1 MAFKLPTP
9 RLSGEN
15 SIIMAAAAAGLVI
28 AIFTAKVGPVS
39 DVHQTGAR
47 DGNMG
52 AAIRKAEWT
61 SIAIVSALT
70 LLAADPNI
78 AIIGFG
84 TTVVEQLNYRHA
96 WMANEAT
103 GRIQVTPDSYAP
115 AAAPP
120 QAGLSVVNSGTSG
133 ITEAYAG

>member
-1 MAFKLPTP
+1 MKLPTP

-15 SIIMAAAAAGLVI
+15 SIIMAAAAAGMVF
-28 AIFTAKVGPVS
+28 AIFQAKIGPVA
-39 DVHQTGAR
+39 DVHATGSR

-52 AAIRKAEWT
+52 AAIKKAEW
-61 SIAIVSALT
+61 SALIAVSALT

-78 AIIGFG
+78 MIIGG
-84 TTVVEQLNYRHA
+84 GAVILEQLNYRHA
-96 WMANEAT
+96 WMTDET

-115 AAAPP
+115 SAAAP

-133 ITEAYAG
+133 LTEAQAG

>member
-1 MAFKLPTP
+1 MAFPKP

-28 AIFTAKVGPVS
+28 AIWQAKVGPVA
-39 DVHQTGAR
+39 DVHATGSR

-61 SIAIVSALT
+61 SILAVSALT

-78 AIIGFG
+78 MIIGG
-84 TTVVEQLNYRHA
+84 GMTLLEQIEYRHA
-96 WMANEAT
+96 WMTNES

-115 AAAPP
+115 AASAP
-120 QAGLSVVNSGTSG
+120 QAGLAAGAGPATRTSG
-133 ITEAYAG
+133 LTEAQAG

>member
-1 MAFKLPTP
+1 MAFSLPKP

-39 DVHQTGAR
+39 DLHATGAR

-52 AAIRKAEWT
+52 SAIKKAEW
-61 SIAIVSALT
+61 SAIGVVAALT

-78 AIIGFG
+78 MIVGGGTVII
-84 TTVVEQLNYRHA
+84 EQLNYRHA
-96 WMANEAT
+96 WMTNET
-103 GRIQVTPDSYAP
+103 GQLQVTPDSYAP
-115 AAAPP
+115 AAAAP

-133 ITEAYAG
+133 LQEAQAG